1 MMEPFSLASS
11 QFIMNSTSQQAV
23 RGVTV
28 TTWEKS
34 SLGSTELHNEQE
46 LQPLRPCNR
55 QNNGGECEG
64 KENGTCLSMS
74 NNAGDSERKGDAS
87 DMCERTGEE
96 VPDDEL
102 TGFTWNEKDSVSY
115 I

>member
-11 QFIMNSTSQQAV
+11 QFIMNSTQAV

-28 TTWEKS
+28 TAWKKTS
-34 SLGSTELHNEQE
+34 SSGSAELSNEQE

-64 KENGTCLSMS
+64 KENGTCLSMT
-74 NNAGDSERKGDAS
+74 NNAGDSTQKGDAS
-87 DMCERTGEE
+87 GISERTNEE

-102 TGFTWNEKDSVSY
+102 TGFTWNEKDSVS
-115 I
+115 